1 MTRQQIYTRY
11 LERFKRDL
19 IANYDKLGLR
29 ASGKFAE
36 SLEYKIQGNKL
47 TMFGAYHSLIME
59 DGRNAGGFPPL
70 KSIEEW
76 IENKKGLPAIFVEK
90 KKQFAFIIA
99 RKIAKEGIK
108 VPNKYNAGK
117 VVSDVVVLYL
127 GEYLYKMLDDIGEEY
142 MRDFDFETDFKNAFK
157 QAA

>member
-1 MTRQQIYTRY
+1 MNRKVIYTEY
-11 LERFKRDL
+11 LERFKKDL

-36 SLEYKIQGNKL
+36 SLNYEIKGEKL
-47 TMFGAYHSLIME
+47 TMYGSHHSLYME
-59 DGRNAGGFPPL
+59 NGRGAGGFPPL
-70 KSIEEW
+70 RAIEEW
-76 IENKKGLPAIFVEK
+76 IEVKQGLPAIFVEK

-99 RKIAKEGIK
+99 RKIANEGIK
-108 VPNKYNAGK
+108 VPNKYNEGK
-117 VVSDVVVLYL
+117 VISDVVTLYM

-142 MRDFDFETDFKNAFK
+142 MREVDFVSDFKNIL